1 MSKID
6 TKPVHQYI
14 AEMMK
19 DLKGIIELYAGNR
32 KEVATVEGNTMLSR
46 EYKDEQIAKIR
57 ERFGAN
63 CRNKF
68 DALQEHFEK
77 LIEVM
82 RENDNMYDFSESEF
96 ASCITLL
103 SATDKPLPLETIL
116 GIAGKFLG
124 NRQALIALS
133 EVAKGTN
140 KTTLTERVFNTEVE
154 AERLQERLIELDV
167 NFPKSILMIPTF
179 KDDLLKIARMCGEE
193 LTNAE
198 KDLGADYQDI
208 VNMQMRAAM
217 GLGE

>member
-6 TKPVHQYI
+6 TKPIHQYVV
-14 AEMMK
+14 EMMK
-19 DLKGIIELYAGNR
+19 DLKEIVELYTGNR

-46 EYKDEQIAKIR
+46 EYKDEQIAKIG
-57 ERFGAN
+57 ERFSTN
-63 CRNKF
+63 CRKKF

-82 RENDNMYDFSESEF
+82 RENDKIYDFSEPEF

-103 SATDKPLPLETIL
+103 SATDKPLPLETIS

-140 KTTLTERVFNTEVE
+140 KTTLTERVFSTDAE

-167 NFPKSILMIPTF
+167 NFPKSVLMIPTF
-179 KDDLLKIARMCGEE
+179 KDDLLKIAKMCGEE
-193 LTNAE
+193 LTDAE

-217 GLGE
+217 GLAE

>member
-19 DLKGIIELYAGNR
+19 DLKGLIELYTGNR
-32 KEVATVEGNTMLSR
+32 KEVATVEGNAMLSR

-82 RENDNMYDFSESEF
+82 RENDNIYDFSEPEF

-103 SATDKPLPLETIL
+103 SATDRPLPLETVL

-133 EVAKGTN
+133 EV
-140 KTTLTERVFNTEVE
+140 TERVFNTEVE
-154 AERLQERLIELDV
+154 AERLQKRLIELDV
-167 NFPKSILMIPTF
+167 NFPKSVLMIPTF
-179 KDDLLKIARMCGEE
+179 KDDLLKIAKMCGEE
-193 LTNAE
+193 LTDAE

>member
-6 TKPVHQYI
+6 TKPIHQYVV
-14 AEMMK
+14 EMMK
-19 DLKGIIELYAGNR
+19 DLKGIVELYTVNR

-46 EYKDEQIAKIR
+46 EYKDEQIAKIG
-57 ERFGAN
+57 ERFSAN
-63 CRNKF
+63 CRKKF

-82 RENDNMYDFSESEF
+82 RENDKIYDFSEPEF

-103 SATDKPLPLETIL
+103 SATDRPLPLETIS

-140 KTTLTERVFNTEVE
+140 KTTLTELVFSTDAE

-167 NFPKSILMIPTF
+167 NFPKSVLMIPTF

>member
-6 TKPVHQYI
+6 TKPIHQYVV
-14 AEMMK
+14 EMMK
-19 DLKGIIELYAGNR
+19 DLKGIIELYTGNR
-32 KEVATVEGNTMLSR
+32 KEVGTVEGNTMLSR
-46 EYKDEQIAKIR
+46 EYKDEQIAKIG
-57 ERFGAN
+57 ERFSAN
-63 CRNKF
+63 CRKKF

-82 RENDNMYDFSESEF
+82 RENDKIYDFSEPEF

-103 SATDKPLPLETIL
+103 SATDRPLPLETIS

-140 KTTLTERVFNTEVE
+140 KTTLTELVFSTDAE

-167 NFPKSILMIPTF
+167 NFPKSVLMIPTF
-179 KDDLLKIARMCGEE
+179 KDDLLKIAKMCGEE
-193 LTNAE
+193 LTNSE

>member
-1 MSKID
+1 MENKDFRGKGLLARFLYSIPNTRVGERVYK
-6 TKPVHQYI
+6 TKPVSPFVRSDYEKLIHELLDI
-14 AEMMK
+14 PDFTNFSDRIIKLSDEADKLAEEYYHW
-19 DLKGIIELYAGNR
+19 IESRLTNELEEIEDWAG
-32 KEVATVEGNTMLSR
+32 KLHGNTMR
-46 EYKDEQIAKIR
+46 IA
-57 ERFGAN
+57 G
-63 CRNKF
+63 
-68 DALQEHFEK
+68 
-77 LIEVM
+77 V
-82 RENDNMYDFSESEF
+82 
-96 ASCITLL
+96 
-103 SATDKPLPLETIL
+103 
-116 GIAGKFLG
+116 AGKFLG

>member
-19 DLKGIIELYAGNR
+19 DLKGLIELYAGNR
-32 KEVATVEGNTMLSR
+32 KEVATVEENTMLSR

-57 ERFGAN
+57 ERLSAN
-63 CRNKF
+63 CRSKF
-68 DALQEHFEK
+68 DSLQEHFEK
-77 LIEVM
+77 VIKVM
-82 RENDNMYDFSESEF
+82 RENDSIYDFSEPEF
-96 ASCITLL
+96 ASCVTLL

-116 GIAGKFLG
+116 GITRKFLG

-133 EVAKGTN
+133 EVAKETN
-140 KTTLTERVFNTEVE
+140 KTTLTEHIFNTEVE
-154 AERLQERLIELDV
+154 AEKLQERLIELDV

-179 KDDLLKIARMCGEE
+179 KDNLLNIARMCGEE
-193 LTNAE
+193 LTDVE

-217 GLGE
+217 GLAE

>member
-6 TKPVHQYI
+6 TKPIHQYVV
-14 AEMMK
+14 EMVK
-19 DLKGIIELYAGNR
+19 DLKGIVELYTVNR

-46 EYKDEQIAKIR
+46 EYKDEQIAKIG
-57 ERFGAN
+57 ERFSAN
-63 CRNKF
+63 CRKKF

-82 RENDNMYDFSESEF
+82 RENDKIYDFSEPEF

-103 SATDKPLPLETIL
+103 SATDRPLPLETIS

-140 KTTLTERVFNTEVE
+140 KTTLTELVFSTDAE

-167 NFPKSILMIPTF
+167 NFPKSVLMIPTF